1 MKRRTMLARLGLA
14 RLGLAG
20 LGGLAAANIARSASA
35 ATVVG
40 VTKTEIK
47 IGHTC
52 PYSGN
57 ASSYGVGGKSHAAF
71 FKRVNDMGGIA
82 GRKITFISLDDGY
95 NPAKTVEQTRR
106 LVEQDQV
113 ALLFNSLGT
122 PTNTA
127 IHRYI
132 NQKKVPHLFV
142 ATSADKWGDYKNFPW
157 TMGYAPSY
165 RTEAQIYGKYIKAQR
180 PNAKATLIYQNDDFG
195 KDYLHGLQDVY
206 GKDFDK
212 VFAKVVTYESSDAT
226 VDSQVVTMKDSG
238 ADVMVTACIP
248 KYTAQI
254 IRKSF
259 DIGWKPLH
267 VMSNVSASIASTIT
281 PAGPEKA
288 EGIVT
293 SSYLKDPTDPEWK
306 DAPDMKEWREFMA
319 KYIPDGDTTDANYV
333 YAYGVA
339 SIMLAT
345 LKQCGDDF
353 SRENIMK
360 QAANIKTVAL
370 PLLLPGMTA
379 ATTPT
384 DFRPL
389 KALQLQRW
397 KTNTWERFGAIIGA

>member
-1 MKRRTMLARLGLA
+1 MKRRTL
-14 RLGLAG
+14 LAG
-20 LGGLAAANIARSASA
+20 LGGLAATQHIRPAAA

-47 IGHTC
+47 IGHFV

-57 ASSYGVGGKSHAAF
+57 ASSYGVGGKSHTAF
-71 FKRVNDMGGIA
+71 FKRVNDMGGVA
-82 GRKITFISLDDGY
+82 GRKINFISLDDGY
-95 NPAKTVEQTRR
+95 NPAKSVEQTRR

-113 ALLFNSLGT
+113 AFLFNPLGT

-127 IHRYI
+127 IHKYI
-132 NQKKVPHLFV
+132 NQKKVPHLFL

-157 TMGYAPSY
+157 TIGYAPSY
-165 RTEAQIYGKYIKAQR
+165 RTEAQIYGKFIKTQR
-180 PNAKATLIYQNDDFG
+180 PNAKAALIYQNDDFG

-212 VFAKVVTYESSDAT
+212 TFIKVVTYEASDAT

-238 ADVMVTACIP
+238 ADVLVTGAIP
-248 KYTAQI
+248 KFSAQV
-254 IRKSF
+254 IRKTF

-288 EGIVT
+288 EGVVT
-293 SSYLKDPTDPEWK
+293 SSYLKDPTDQEWK
-306 DAPDMKEWREFMA
+306 DSADMKEWREFMA
-319 KYIPDGDTTDANYV
+319 KYIPDGDVTDANYV
-333 YAYGVA
+333 YAYSVA
-339 SIMLAT
+339 TLMLIV

-360 QAANIKTVAL
+360 QASNVKPVAL

-389 KALQLQRW
+389 KQLQLMRW
-397 KTNTWERFGAIIGA
+397 KGNTWERFGEIIGA